1 MTDSRPTLELH
12 PAGERGFVAEA
23 NRHTGARSVWH
34 ILEPTC
40 STNVNSVIPERGV
53 EAPSDRADSR

>member
-23 NRHTGARSVWH
+23 NRHTGARGGWH
-34 ILEPTC
+34 IPEPTC
-40 STNVNSVIPERGV
+40 SAGVHGVIPERGV
-53 EAPSDRADSR
+53 EAPSDRADS